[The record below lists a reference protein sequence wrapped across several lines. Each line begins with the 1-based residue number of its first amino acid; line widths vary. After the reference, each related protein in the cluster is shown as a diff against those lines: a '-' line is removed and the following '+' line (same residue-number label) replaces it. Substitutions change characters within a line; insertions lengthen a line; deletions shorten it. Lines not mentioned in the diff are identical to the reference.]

1 MKITSVIVFNY
12 MKLQI
17 SFLID
22 DLTDNVKIVVEL
34 CKIKLVRKGNIG

>member
-17 SFLID
+17 SFLFD

-34 CKIKLVRKGNIG
+34 CKIKLVWKGDIL